1 MEEKAA
7 FNPGD
12 FLNDFTRVLSDYWE
26 RFLFLLPNLFFALI
40 ILVIAFVLSSKI
52 KKLLSRKFS
61 GKAHD
66 KITAEYIA
74 IVTKWAIVIVG
85 ILLACQ
91 ALGLSG
97 IAGGLLAGA
106 GVSAIVIGFA
116 FKDIA
121 QNFLAGLILAFNR
134 PFDVNDTVEING
146 IMGKVM
152 GLDLRT
158 THIQTFDSKD
168 VYIPNGVIITSPI
181 TNYTRNGLIRMDF
194 IVGIDYN
201 DNINEAT
208 ALIEKTAL
216 KVEGV
221 LQKNPPYVAVDELAT
236 NTVNLKVFFWTETDD
251 YRKGAVL
258 LKGKVMQEIKQALLA
273 SGFGLPANI
282 QELKL
287 YDHAEHLSIDVVNH
301 NGKSKE
307 DHKQL

>member
-1 MEEKAA
+1 MQEQTN
-7 FNPGD
+7 FHPGD
-12 FLNDFTRVLSDYWE
+12 FITDFTKVLTDYWE

-40 ILVIAFVLSSKI
+40 ILVVAFLLSTKIRRLLSS
-52 KKLLSRKFS
+52 KFS

-66 KITAEYIA
+66 QITAEYIA
-74 IVTKWAIVIVG
+74 IVAKWAIVIVG

-106 GVSAIVIGFA
+106 GVSAVVVGFA

-134 PFDVNDTVEING
+134 PFNVHDTVQINDV
-146 IMGKVM
+146 IGKVA

-158 THIQTFDSKD
+158 THIRTFDSKD
-168 VYIPNGVIITSPI
+168 VYIPNGIIITTPI
-181 TNYTRNGLIRMDF
+181 TNYTRNGLIRIDF

-201 DNINEAT
+201 DDIAEASR
-208 ALIEKTAL
+208 LIEDTAIQ
-216 KVEGV
+216 VEGV
-221 LQKNPPYVAVDELAT
+221 LQKDPPYVVVDELAT

-251 YRKGAVL
+251 YKKGILQLKGNIMMQVKKVL
-258 LKGKVMQEIKQALLA
+258 LANGY
-273 SGFGLPANI
+273 GLPANI

-287 YDHAEHLSIDVVNH
+287 YDHEKHLSVEVINQSVNSSA
-301 NGKSKE
+301 G
-307 DHKQL
+307 

>member
-1 MEEKAA
+1 MQEQTN
-7 FNPGD
+7 FHPGD
-12 FLNDFTRVLSDYWE
+12 FVADFTKVLSEYWE

-40 ILVIAFVLSSKI
+40 ILVIAF
-52 KKLLSRKFS
+52 LLSYKIRRLLSNKFS

-66 KITAEYIA
+66 QITAQYIA
-74 IVTKWAIVIVG
+74 IVAKWAIVIVG

-134 PFDVNDTVEING
+134 PFDVNDTVQINEV
-146 IMGKVM
+146 IGKVA

-158 THIQTFDSKD
+158 THILTFDSKD
-168 VYIPNGVIITSPI
+168 VFIPNGIIITTPI
-181 TNYTRNGLIRMDF
+181 TNYTRNGLIRIDF

-201 DNINEAT
+201 DDIAAASRLIEET
-208 ALIEKTAL
+208 ALHI
-216 KVEGV
+216 EGV
-221 LQKNPPYVAVDELAT
+221 LQKDPPYVVVDELAT

-251 YRKGAVL
+251 YKKGVL
-258 LKGKVMQEIKQALLA
+258 QLKGKMMMEIKKVLLEK
-273 SGFGLPANI
+273 GYGLPANI

-287 YDHAEHLSIDVVNH
+287 YDHEKHLSVEVINHAAHGH
-301 NGKSKE
+301 NGKGV
-307 DHKQL
+307 

>member
-1 MEEKAA
+1 MQKQRN

-12 FLNDFTRVLSDYWE
+12 FVADFSKVLSDYWE

-40 ILVIAFVLSSKI
+40 ILVIAFLLASKI
-52 KKLLSRKFS
+52 RKLLSNKFS

-66 KITAEYIA
+66 QITAQYIA
-74 IVTKWAIVIVG
+74 TVVKWAIIIVG

-134 PFDVNDTVEING
+134 PFNVNDTVQINEV
-146 IMGKVM
+146 IGKIA

-158 THIQTFDSKD
+158 THILTFDSKD
-168 VYIPNGVIITSPI
+168 VYIPNGIIITSPI
-181 TNYTRNGLIRMDF
+181 TNYTRNGLIRIDF

-201 DNINEAT
+201 DDIQKATNLIEET
-208 ALIEKTAL
+208 ALQ
-216 KVEGV
+216 VEGV
-221 LQKNPPYVAVDELAT
+221 FQKDPPYVVVDELAT

-251 YRKGAVL
+251 YKKGVLL
-258 LKGKVMQEIKQALLA
+258 LKGKIMMEIKKVLLA
-273 SGFGLPANI
+273 NGFGLPANI

-287 YDHAEHLSIDVVNH
+287 YDHEKHLSVEVINHTVNGQ
-301 NGKSKE
+301 NTE
-307 DHKQL
+307 TV

>member
-1 MEEKAA
+1 MNEKTT

-12 FLNDFTRVLSDYWE
+12 FVADFTKVLSDYWE

-40 ILVIAFVLSSKI
+40 ILVIAFLLSSKI
-52 KKLLSRKFS
+52 RSLLSSKFS

-66 KITAEYIA
+66 QITAEYIA
-74 IVTKWAIVIVG
+74 IVAKWAIVIVG

-106 GVSAIVIGFA
+106 GVSAIVVGFA

-134 PFDVNDTVEING
+134 PFNVNDTVQINEVT
-146 IMGKVM
+146 GKVA

-158 THIQTFDSKD
+158 THIRTFDSKD
-168 VYIPNGVIITSPI
+168 VYIPNGMIITSPI
-181 TNYTRNGLIRMDF
+181 TNYTRNGLIRLDF

-201 DNINEAT
+201 DDIAEAT
-208 ALIEKTAL
+208 LLIEETAL
-216 KVEGV
+216 GVKGV
-221 LQKNPPYVAVDELAT
+221 LQKDPPYVVVDELAT

-251 YRKGAVL
+251 YKKGVL
-258 LKGKVMQEIKQALLA
+258 QLKGKIMLEVKKALLA
-273 SGFGLPANI
+273 NGFGLPANI

-287 YDHAEHLSIDVVNH
+287 YDHEKHLSVELFTHADN
-301 NGKSKE
+301 NKP
-307 DHKQL
+307 

>member
-1 MEEKAA
+1 MQEKTA

-12 FLNDFTRVLSDYWE
+12 FVNDFTKVLSDYWE

-40 ILVIAFVLSSKI
+40 ILVIAFLLASKI
-52 KKLLSRKFS
+52 QKLLSKKFS

-74 IVTKWAIVIVG
+74 IVTKWAIVVVG
-85 ILLACQ
+85 ILMACQ

-134 PFDVNDTVEING
+134 PFDVNDTVEIDDV
-146 IMGKVM
+146 IGKVV

-158 THIQTFDSKD
+158 THIRTFDSKD
-168 VYIPNGVIITSPI
+168 VYIPNGNIITSPI
-181 TNYTRNGLIRMDF
+181 TNYTRNGLIRIDF

-201 DNINEAT
+201 DDIAQ
-208 ALIEKTAL
+208 AIRLIEETAS

-221 LQKNPPYVAVDELAT
+221 LQKDPPYAVVDELAT

-251 YRKGAVL
+251 YKKGVL
-258 LKGKVMQEIKQALLA
+258 QLKGRIMQEIKQVLLA
-273 SGFGLPANI
+273 NGFGLPANI

-287 YDHAEHLSIDVVNH
+287 YDHADHLSVDIVSH
-301 NGKSKE
+301 NGKSSDK
-307 DHKQL
+307 HK